1 VLNHVVPEQLQ
12 LFIIAISCHNW
23 IESTF
28 LNSQYAFEGVYYLF
42 LFVQCESSHVNH
54 IVTKINLRLVNR
66 ISLDVHP
73 IDLYQEIVWQL
84 LDLYSLFLHALMA
97 SFT

>member
-1 VLNHVVPEQLQ
+1 MRL
-12 LFIIAISCHNW
+12 
-23 IESTF
+23 STW
-28 LNSQYAFEGVYYLF
+28 LSANYCVIDDTL

-66 ISLDVHP
+66 ISLDLHP